1 MTGTDALHPTLKKL
15 RLSGILETLD
25 LRARQATDEHLS
37 HSDFLFRLLC
47 DEVERRDTRQ
57 LDQRLRRANFESHR
71 TLEDFDWRFN
81 PKLPKDK
88 LLELGTCS
96 FVTKKEVVLLCG
108 PSGTGKSHIAQALG
122 HRACRLGH
130 SVLYIP
136 AHQFFTSLRAA
147 RADGSYDRL
156 LLRYSSV
163 DLLLLLDDLGLRPL
177 AAEEAMDLYELIRLR
192 YERGAMLCTSNRAA
206 SEWGALF
213 GDALLASAAMDR
225 LLHHAHVVVM
235 DGPSFR
241 TQRAPKRKTA
251 HGAPTTEQEATP

>member
-1 MTGTDALHPTLKKL
+1 MTETDALTSTLKKL

-25 LRARQATDEHLS
+25 LRACQATDDHLS
-37 HSDFLFRLLC
+37 HSEFLFRLLC

-81 PKLPKDK
+81 PKLPKEK
-88 LLELGTCS
+88 LLELGACH

-130 SVLYIP
+130 SVLYIS

-163 DLLLLLDDLGLRPL
+163 ALLILDDLGLRPL

-206 SEWGALF
+206 SEWGTLF